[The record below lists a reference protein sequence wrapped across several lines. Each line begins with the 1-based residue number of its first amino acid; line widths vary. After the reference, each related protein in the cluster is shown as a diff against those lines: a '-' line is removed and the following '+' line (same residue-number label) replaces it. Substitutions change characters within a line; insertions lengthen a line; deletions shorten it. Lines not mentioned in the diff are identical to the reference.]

1 MKIIPLLIIS
11 AFTISPTLSI
21 NLIVVGPVKFFL
33 NNTETSSVSKLPPI
47 LEYFLQRI
55 QAANSHYVHEDLS
68 RPQTWEKPVYT
79 LSPAEEEMFYGSA
92 SSTVPVEQEAVVEED
107 EDSITTSK
115 YDNFEYVDEDNSTEL
130 LFEKITE
137 APPPFLLNNNQYV
150 IYKIG
155 ESTEVN
161 SLI

>member
-21 NLIVVGPVKFFL
+21 NLIVDGPVKFFL

>member
-1 MKIIPLLIIS
+1 MIVFCILLFEPSS
-11 AFTISPTLSI
+11 AI
-21 NLIVVGPVKFFL
+21 NLVIVGPVKFFA
-33 NNTETSSVSKLPPI
+33 NNETTSVSKLPPI

-55 QAANSHYVHEDLS
+55 QAANSNYVHEDLS

-79 LSPAEEEMFYGSA
+79 LSPAEQELFYGTP
-92 SSTVPVEQEAVVEED
+92 STTTAIQAAVVEED
-107 EDSITTSK
+107 EAVPTTSK

-137 APPPFLLNNNQYV
+137 AAPPFSINNNQYV

-155 ESTEVN
+155 ELSTIR
-161 SLI
+161 S